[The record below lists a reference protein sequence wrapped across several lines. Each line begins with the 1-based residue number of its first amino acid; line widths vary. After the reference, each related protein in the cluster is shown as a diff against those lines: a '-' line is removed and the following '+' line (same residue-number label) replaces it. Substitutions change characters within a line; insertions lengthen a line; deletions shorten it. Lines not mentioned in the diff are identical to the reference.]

1 MNKIFFRDMA
11 IVHSPMDCVRHLE
24 ITWNRNSDHS
34 QKGQIKNKNSQEIS
48 QLIQS
53 TRISSSSSVF
63 RIWFVFEKVS
73 SPPKNL
79 FKV

>member
-34 QKGQIKNKNSQEIS
+34 QKGQI
-48 QLIQS
+48 
-53 TRISSSSSVF
+53 
-63 RIWFVFEKVS
+63 
-73 SPPKNL
+73 
-79 FKV
+79 